1 MDLLINNINFS
12 NIRFG
17 RQKNVNT
24 TSSPINKVLQPTS
37 ILPNHA
43 AYTDL
48 SIYKAKSEFS
58 AADFMLPANAKPDKY
73 QLAAASSLQKGN
85 NTIVTAPTGTG
96 KTAIAHFVIKKNF
109 NEGKKTFYTT
119 PLKALSN
126 QKYLDL
132 KKLFGE
138 ENVGILTGDRKEN
151 AKAPIVVMTTEIYRN
166 MVASQYFNAKNNSI
180 TNLKTVIFD
189 EFHYMGDTDRGNT
202 WEESIM
208 FTPSNTQILAL
219 SATVGNNTQIA
230 NWINTIKS
238 KPVDLID
245 VPAKNRH
252 VPLKFIMYNPNE
264 AQNSS
269 LNPAKMIN
277 LGAIIKR
284 FYDGADRKKD
294 KEVLN
299 NLAQKMGYPKSK
311 RGRNQVITAFQNEFK
326 NNIVPIK
333 DILKFLQ
340 EDYGIKPIHAHY
352 LILKL
357 IDKKDAYF
365 LSKTEQLKVNQTNSP
380 KNPKNIIN
388 LINNLKMENK
398 LPAIT
403 FVFNK
408 KYSEELLNTA
418 VSAGRDLNSNNEKE
432 EIINCI
438 NRYKENYDFYS
449 TNFNVQALLKGYA
462 IHSAAILPLQKQL
475 IEELFNKKL
484 IKVVFATET
493 LAAGINMP
501 ARSVIMTDYKK
512 PCGKTSNQTT
522 ASDFLRPLSANEFHQ
537 MSGRAGR
544 RGIDKIGYVILLND
558 SIEKQEGFEKLIN
571 AEPDAVL
578 SSLKIDAANVTGL
591 FEHLTNPKDMERLLG
606 ISFSIFNTPTN
617 EKTFKLKNLMT
628 TFSNYMIVL
637 QKYGFIKK
645 VPNGFSTT
653 EQGELISC
661 LKGKPQI
668 PIVKAILDKRF
679 SNVPAKDLAA
689 IISAIAANQSSET
702 ELLPIGQN
710 SALQIKE
717 RLSNINSAID
727 STLFNDFEF
736 YSNMLN
742 SKNTNDEIITSIE
755 EKYSEIVK
763 KDLDKVSEQCKYLQK
778 LIYDEGKNLKKSFM
792 NESSNYEKIFKLKK
806 QVQQLKHEQTI
817 LSRIAYIKDLL
828 DERLGLSLQ
837 ALSAGKFS
845 KNDVYNTLVKD
856 FENYNS
862 DISDF
867 NSDISEITL
876 NQTAFL
882 LVGKWAELNSA
893 STDYKSNWKSI
904 CAMLKESGAIRYE
917 GDLFNAISQTID
929 FTHQI
934 ETLLLRALR
943 NKNLKSN
950 DKEYYESLLLK
961 CNEVVSLLKKPPLYN
976 IEKA

>member
-24 TSSPINKVLQPTS
+24 NSSPGNKVLQSTS
-37 ILPNHA
+37 ILPCHA
-43 AYTDL
+43 VYSDL
-48 SIYKAKSEFS
+48 SIYKAKSEF
-58 AADFMLPANAKPDKY
+58 AAENFMLPAGTKPDKY
-73 QLAAASSLQKGN
+73 QLSAARSLQKGN
-85 NTIVTAPTGTG
+85 NTVVTAPTGTG

-166 MVASQYFNAKNNSI
+166 MVASQYFKSKNNS
-180 TNLKTVIFD
+180 TNNLKTVIFD
-189 EFHYMGDTDRGNT
+189 EFHYMGDADRGNT

-208 FTPSNTQILAL
+208 FTPADTQILAL

-230 NWINTIKS
+230 DWINAIKN

-245 VPAKNRH
+245 VPTKNRH

-264 AQNSS
+264 RETSS
-269 LNPAKMIN
+269 TARKSIN

-284 FYDGADRKKD
+284 FYSGSDKKKD

-299 NLAQKMGYPKSK
+299 ILAQKMGYPKSQ
-311 RGRNQVITAFQNEFK
+311 RGRSQVINAFQDKFK

-340 EDYGIKPIHAHY
+340 ENYGIKPIQAHY

-357 IDKKDAYF
+357 TDKKDTYF
-365 LSKTEQLKVNQTNSP
+365 LNKTEHLKVNQTSSP
-380 KNPKNIIN
+380 RNPKNIIN
-388 LINNLKMENK
+388 LISNLKTENK

-408 KYSEELLNTA
+408 KYSEELLNA
-418 VSAGRDLNSNNEKE
+418 AASVGRDLNSNKEKE

-438 NRYKENYDFYS
+438 NQYKENYDFYS
-449 TNFNVQALLKGYA
+449 TNFNLQALLKGYA

-475 IEELFNKKL
+475 VEELFNKKL

-501 ARSVIMTDYKK
+501 ARSVIMTDCQK
-512 PCGKTSNQTT
+512 PGGKSVNQSTSG
-522 ASDFLRPLSANEFHQ
+522 DFLRPLSANEFHQ
-537 MSGRAGR
+537 MCGRAGR

-558 SIEKQEGFEKLIN
+558 SPEKQEGFENLIT
-571 AEPDAVL
+571 AEPDAVS
-578 SSLKIDAANVTGL
+578 SSLKIDASNVTGL
-591 FEHLTNPKDMERLLG
+591 FENLTNPKDMERLLG

-617 EKTFKLKNLMT
+617 EKSFKLKNLMT
-628 TFSNYMIVL
+628 IFHSYVLLL
-637 QKYGFIKK
+637 QKYGFLKK

-679 SNVPAKDLAA
+679 ANVPTQDFAA
-689 IISAIAANQSSET
+689 IISAIAANQSNET

-710 SALQIKE
+710 SVLQIEK
-717 RLSNINSAID
+717 RLSDINSAID
-727 STLFNDFEF
+727 CTLFEDFDF
-736 YSNMLN
+736 YPNTLS
-742 SKNTNDEIITSIE
+742 SKNTNDEIIMAIE
-755 EKYSEIVK
+755 GKYGEILK
-763 KDLDKVSEQCKYLQK
+763 KDADKISEQCKYLQK
-778 LIYDEGKNLKKSFM
+778 LIYCEEKNLKKNLM
-792 NESSNYEKIFKLKK
+792 DESSDFDKIFKLKN
-806 QVQQLKHEQTI
+806 QVQQLKDEQTV
-817 LSRIAYIKDLL
+817 LNRITYIKDLL

-837 ALSAGKFS
+837 ALSAGEFS
-845 KNDVYNTLVKD
+845 KNDVYNTLVRD
-856 FENYNS
+856 FEDYNS
-862 DISDF
+862 NISDL
-867 NSDISEITL
+867 STDMDEITL
-876 NQTAFL
+876 NKTAFI
-882 LVGKWAELNSA
+882 LVGKWAELNSSSA
-893 STDYKSNWKSI
+893 DYKSNWKSI
-904 CAMLKESGAIRYE
+904 CTMLKENGAIKYE

-934 ETLLLRALR
+934 ETLLLKALK
-943 NKNLKSN
+943 NKNLKNN

-961 CNEVVSLLKKPPLYN
+961 CNDVVSLLKKPPLYN
-976 IEKA
+976 VEKA